1 MNLFQLMAEAAASG
15 DVSGA
20 AGVMGIV
27 TMIIPIAL
35 MILVF
40 WLLVIR
46 PERKRSKEM
55 QNMLD
60 NLQVGDEIVTN
71 GGIIGLVIS
80 VQKDTNTIL
89 IESSSDR
96 TKLRIMRSA
105 IAKCNTEHDTVAE
118 VAEKKPKKS
127 GKKTEIK

>member
-1 MNLFQLMAEAAASG
+1 MNLFQFVTEAAAAG

-20 AGVMGIV
+20 TGVMGIV

-46 PERKRSKEM
+46 PEKKRSKEM
-55 QNMLD
+55 QSMLD

-80 VQKDTNTIL
+80 VQKDTNTVL

-118 VAEKKPKKS
+118 PVEKKSKKS